1 MVTHEVVLV
10 GLRIHAQKQSLVDLV
25 EYLRGVALA
34 CSARSPQH
42 CLPEQ
47 GSHQP
52 EVQSS
57 HMCVSVAAELHQHR
71 AQLSCTC
78 LVFIALAKRRK
89 QAEKHV
95 LASQLLVQAF

>member
-1 MVTHEVVLV
+1 M
-10 GLRIHAQKQSLVDLV
+10 
-25 EYLRGVALA
+25 Y
-34 CSARSPQH
+34 
-42 CLPEQ
+42 
-47 GSHQP
+47 
-52 EVQSS
+52 
-57 HMCVSVAAELHQHR
+57 VSVAAELHQHR